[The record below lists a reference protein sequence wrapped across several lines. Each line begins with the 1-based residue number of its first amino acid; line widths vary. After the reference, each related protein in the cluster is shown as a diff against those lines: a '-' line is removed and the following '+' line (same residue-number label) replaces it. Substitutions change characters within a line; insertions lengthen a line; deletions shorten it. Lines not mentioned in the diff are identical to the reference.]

1 MQLSN
6 SGVNRLTWWAVGGA
20 PNFTLQED
28 SIRTSWM
35 DGHVLQGVP
44 AALQPVHEHA
54 RDGHRQNARL
64 HRNHAPSLASPA
76 PPCPQTF
83 LQVRRAKTTHGQHDS
98 PVTCAPVGGQHPA
111 QCMAGRPPPKGG
123 SQCPGRG
130 IIPRPSTPSC
140 AVTSNCRTE
149 CTSHSSASSS
159 PAAGVEYFHAQTV

>member
-111 QCMAGRPPPKGG
+111 QCMAVRPPPQGG
-123 SQCPGRG
+123 QSVSGAGDHTPPQHTILRCDQQLPNRVYLSQFSIFITGCW
-130 IIPRPSTPSC
+130 S
-140 AVTSNCRTE
+140 
-149 CTSHSSASSS
+149 
-159 PAAGVEYFHAQTV
+159 